1 MVKWI
6 DTLKYEPFSLTL
18 FPSDSDADVDDDDR
32 VDKSFIKLFIVS
44 KKKILSSKMQL
55 FQKNRKRK
63 EKK

>member
-1 MVKWI
+1 M
-6 DTLKYEPFSLTL
+6 TL
-18 FPSDSDADVDDDDR
+18 FPTDSDADVDDDDR